1 MPEGPIIVILK
12 EEVDALHL
20 VGKKVL
26 RVSGTNTIEDDRII
40 GQQVKAIKTY
50 GKNFLICFEDFT
62 LRVHLMMFGT
72 YSLNHRKQTK
82 LQLSLQFENAELNF
96 YTTSLKII
104 DEDLDTVYN
113 WKSDIMSDLWDPKAA
128 FKKILKKPKALVTD
142 ILLDQDIF
150 TGAGNIIKNEV
161 LYRIKVHPLS
171 RVGALPAEKLKEM
184 IKEVRNYSFDFLKW
198 KKAKVLAKNF
208 KIYEKDPDDDQQ
220 KGLVKEPLGKGK
232 RITYY
237 YPEEQIKYE

>member
-26 RVSGTNTIEDDRII
+26 RISGTNTIDDDRII
-40 GQQVKAIKTY
+40 GQKVLAIKTY
-50 GKNFLICFEDFT
+50 GKNFLICFEYFT

-72 YSLNHRKQTK
+72 YAINQRKETK
-82 LQLSLQFENAELNF
+82 LQLSLQFEDAELNF

-104 DEDLDTVYN
+104 DEDLDDVYD
-113 WKSDIMSDLWDPKAA
+113 WKSDIMAEAWDPKAA
-128 FKKILKKPKALVTD
+128 LKKIQAKPKALAADV
-142 ILLDQDIF
+142 ILDQNIF

-161 LYRIKVHPLS
+161 LYRVKIHPLS
-171 RVGALPAEKLKEM
+171 RVGAIPVEKLKEL

-198 KKAKVLAKNF
+198 KKAKVLTKNF
-208 KIYEKDPDDDQQ
+208 KIYEHKPGDDKI
-220 KGLVKEPLGKGK
+220 KGWVKEPLGKGK

-237 YPEEQIKYE
+237 NPETQIKYE